1 MTQRIII
8 AKNAL
13 DKSKM
18 LSKHGPGKIVGI
30 RGNPNKEWMT
40 NTTKDG
46 RKHVLFRQTFE
57 SLVQLGFDLA
67 SREFVLVDP
76 LDEEALRDYYDV
88 FSSEEEAS

>member
-46 RKHVLFRQTFE
+46 RKFTQSLVRPLMLQELQMKATFE
-57 SLVQLGFDLA
+57 EIGQFTEMEMNGLSVIELH
-67 SREFVLVDP
+67 RMK
-76 LDEEALRDYYDV
+76 
-88 FSSEEEAS
+88 